1 MPLNTENIGRS
12 TDFFEHRVDA
22 RWLMAYAA
30 SLNDQNPLYFDT
42 TAGSVMAH
50 PLFPVC
56 LEWPSILATRGLTG
70 TELTSAESAR
80 GVHAAHDLHMFKPIQ
95 SETILRTRATLIG
108 VESIKPGA
116 GYTLRLDT
124 IDEAEDLVCQTYQY
138 GIYRD
143 VAVTGNKPQATP
155 TPKLPVVKPLNDEV
169 INIPVAAGMAHTY
182 TECARIWNPIHT
194 DRQFAQNAG
203 LPDIILHG
211 TATMAL
217 ALSQLVERY
226 TQGQPQRVIRT
237 GGRFA
242 AMVPMP
248 TNLKL
253 RISDV
258 SEQSDGSQTLS
269 YQVFNA
275 EDAPAISN
283 GFLVF
288 QCD

>member
-1 MPLNTENIGRS
+1 
-12 TDFFEHRVDA
+12 
-22 RWLMAYAA
+22 MAYAA

-95 SETILRTRATLIG
+95 SETTLRTRATLIG

-169 INIPVAAGMAHTY
+169 INIPV
-182 TECARIWNPIHT
+182 
-194 DRQFAQNAG
+194 
-203 LPDIILHG
+203 
-211 TATMAL
+211 
-217 ALSQLVERY
+217 
-226 TQGQPQRVIRT
+226 
-237 GGRFA
+237 GGRHGAYLHRMRTYLESDPHGSAIRSKRRATRHYFA
-242 AMVPMP
+242 WHS
-248 TNLKL
+248 N
-253 RISDV
+253 
-258 SEQSDGSQTLS
+258 DGFS
-269 YQVFNA
+269 A
-275 EDAPAISN
+275 
-283 GFLVF
+283 
-288 QCD
+288 

>member
-1 MPLNTENIGRS
+1 MPLNTENIGLS

-30 SLNDQNPLYFDT
+30 SLNDHNPLYFDT
-42 TAGSVMAH
+42 TAGPVIAH

-56 LEWPSILATRGLTG
+56 LEWPSILATRALTG
-70 TELTSAESAR
+70 ADLTNTESAR

-95 SETILRTRATLIG
+95 SETTLRTRATLIG

-124 IDEAEDLVCQTYQY
+124 IDQAEDLVCQTYQY

-143 VAVTGNKPQATP
+143 VAVTGKTTEAISTP
-155 TPKLPVVKPLNDEV
+155 ELPLVQPLNDEI

-194 DRQFAQNAG
+194 DQQFAQNAG
-203 LPDIILHG
+203 LTNIILHG

-226 TQGQPQRVIRT
+226 TRDQPQRVIRT

-248 TNLKL
+248 TTLKL
-253 RISDV
+253 RVSDV
-258 SEQSDGSQTLS
+258 SEQSDGIQTLS

-275 EDAPAISN
+275 EDAPAISH
-283 GFLVF
+283 GFFVF